1 MTPRRKTTLSDVAKR
16 AGVSLGAAS
25 KVLNGG
31 CGKIGVGADTR
42 KRILEAAENLNYK
55 ANMAAS
61 ILAGGH
67 SRLIGVF
74 IDSFTPH
81 RGLRLLQEIE
91 RCSVRQGYRIITCFS
106 HDDIAGMKSDYQTLR
121 RYGIT
126 DFICCS
132 HDYPRMKDEIREL
145 FSDVENVVFME
156 KPCLEDRP
164 FVRTSRRKAL
174 TDMIAAA
181 YEEGHRRFGL
191 LHTFHTA
198 QTERILREEFRQA
211 LRSNGLEPDEK
222 LFFEYPLKPA
232 DTVSRVCL
240 AVEHM
245 IRPNKP
251 DFLYVD
257 DAKSAVALRTQ
268 LEGSGLKLRM
278 HGGDGDPLFDSMN
291 IASLDPRYEDIASA
305 LLKLLLH
312 PETRDTVPVIEA
324 IYKREM
330 RDDPPS
336 LKLRR
341 TRR

>member
-174 TDMIAAA
+174 TDILSRLATYCDEFLIHAVDVEGKNSGIERDLAEMLGR
-181 YEEGHRRFGL
+181 YEGIPVTYAGGVHSYEDVRLLGELGRGRLNVTVGSALDLFGGKL
-191 LHTFHTA
+191 SWKK
-198 QTERILREEFRQA
+198 ILRECRKQQEGNQWEK
-211 LRSNGLEPDEK
+211 SNENE
-222 LFFEYPLKPA
+222 
-232 DTVSRVCL
+232 
-240 AVEHM
+240 
-245 IRPNKP
+245 RP
-251 DFLYVD
+251 
-257 DAKSAVALRTQ
+257 T
-268 LEGSGLKLRM
+268 
-278 HGGDGDPLFDSMN
+278 
-291 IASLDPRYEDIASA
+291 
-305 LLKLLLH
+305 
-312 PETRDTVPVIEA
+312 T
-324 IYKREM
+324 
-330 RDDPPS
+330 
-336 LKLRR
+336 
-341 TRR
+341 